1 MLEIG
6 ILHIL
11 YSDWLVFVI
20 SGCEVYAGTFIYF
33 QLQQRLNDK
42 GVIIKYY
49 AYIFLIKSS
58 TVHPE
63 RLVSK

>member
-11 YSDWLVFVI
+11 YSVWSFLVI
-20 SGCEVYAGTFIYF
+20 SGCEVYAGTFICF

-49 AYIFLIKSS
+49 AYVFLIKSS
-58 TVHPE
+58 TVHLE